1 MKAAEYNAMIPI
13 TDMAEFL
20 GYVLNTRKGHKNAR
34 WHVYDKYVD
43 GQKDHSIVVNRI
55 RNTYFCK
62 QTGER
67 GTLFDFVKNRVR
79 EFPSWKPCTG
89 QNTDTI
95 LAETKYVLDD
105 YLGQDSSQRLSAAL
119 PVTPTLRSFSLAD
132 YEIYFPHP
140 EKAGRQQ
147 FLLEKR
153 CLDVETVKRFLEV
166 KAIAHVKEKGKEYAY
181 SNYGFPMRIPGSEK
195 IVNFELRNYNS
206 KKGLSFK
213 GFCPGGNKSEAL
225 WMALFAPAQEITDVF
240 VFESAID
247 AMSFYEMTVHHQKMA
262 FISCGGYMTFGG
274 ISKLPELFPN
284 AQFHSCCD
292 NDTAGKLYDIML
304 AYYLQGIKVQAY
316 ETETKPT
323 EGRKEK
329 IIYISPSEGN
339 MEFFPS
345 NNFDSK
351 SYLAS
356 HRFTN
361 VIVRHCAQQF
371 KDWNE
376 QLCQMKDKKQHT
388 HNDNQTLL

>member
-132 YEIYFPHP
+132 WKSRACLTP
-140 EKAGRQQ
+140 EG
-147 FLLEKR
+147 
-153 CLDVETVKRFLEV
+153 
-166 KAIAHVKEKGKEYAY
+166 
-181 SNYGFPMRIPGSEK
+181 
-195 IVNFELRNYNS
+195 ELR
-206 KKGLSFK
+206 
-213 GFCPGGNKSEAL
+213 
-225 WMALFAPAQEITDVF
+225 
-240 VFESAID
+240 
-247 AMSFYEMTVHHQKMA
+247 
-262 FISCGGYMTFGG
+262 
-274 ISKLPELFPN
+274 
-284 AQFHSCCD
+284 
-292 NDTAGKLYDIML
+292 
-304 AYYLQGIKVQAY
+304 
-316 ETETKPT
+316 
-323 EGRKEK
+323 
-329 IIYISPSEGN
+329 
-339 MEFFPS
+339 
-345 NNFDSK
+345 
-351 SYLAS
+351 
-356 HRFTN
+356 
-361 VIVRHCAQQF
+361 
-371 KDWNE
+371 
-376 QLCQMKDKKQHT
+376 
-388 HNDNQTLL
+388 